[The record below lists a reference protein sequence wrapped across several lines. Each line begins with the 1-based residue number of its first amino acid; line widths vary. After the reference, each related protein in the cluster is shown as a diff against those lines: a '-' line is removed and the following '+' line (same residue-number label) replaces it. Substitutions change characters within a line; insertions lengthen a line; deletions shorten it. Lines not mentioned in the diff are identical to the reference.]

1 MRKPG
6 KYYAK
11 KQGGKLPC
19 FCFDEVTSTSDAAK
33 LIIHEGGAEE
43 VFAVIAAEQSA
54 GRGRMGR
61 RFVSPRDKGIYL
73 TLARRVARD
82 GDYSPLGCFVS
93 LAVCRFVEETF
104 GVPCTLKWPNDVLSG
119 GRKICGIL
127 PESVY
132 GAGGERY
139 VLVGMGVNVLTT
151 EEDFGELAKIATSV
165 LSESRKSDINLVL
178 RGNTRAAL
186 IKLGGALAVLAD
198 ETAGRWLA
206 GDAGLVRE
214 YEERLGTV
222 GEDVEFDASDGKRCR
237 GRAVGVTADG
247 ALTVFS
253 DGTMYTVR
261 WGEVVTRADEARDD

>member
-73 TLARRVARD
+73 TLARRVARE

-104 GVPCTLKWPNDVLSG
+104 GVPCTLKWPNDVYWRDMKISGTLSECAVSG
-119 GRKICGIL
+119 G
-127 PESVY
+127 
-132 GAGGERY
+132 
-139 VLVGMGVNVLTT
+139 LVGGCVIGTGVNVNQRVFTSGAPNPVSLSQVTGRDIDR
-151 EEDFGELAKIATSV
+151 EELLQTLLARFAAYLGLVNSGSYDDIHRLYAASLYRREGMHAYRDATGGFMAAIERV
-165 LSESRKSDINLVL
+165 EPDGRLVL
-178 RGNTRAAL
+178 R
-186 IKLGGALAVLAD
+186 K
-198 ETAGRWLA
+198 
-206 GDAGLVRE
+206 
-214 YEERLGTV
+214 
-222 GEDVEFDASDGKRCR
+222 
-237 GRAVGVTADG
+237 ADG
-247 ALTVFS
+247 ELKEYLFK
-253 DGTMYTVR
+253 
-261 WGEVVTRADEARDD
+261 EVEHVI